1 MKRTWIPVVVV
12 IVLLVLIL
20 GGVLGWRV
28 LEQYIP
34 TREQADMAEVLKVS
48 GEETAIFFNNE
59 LVETRAITRNGQ
71 MYLPVE
77 WVDEYLNEKFY
88 WDNVEKM
95 LVYTLPDTIV
105 YADKRTT
112 GSGGQ
117 PLLLV
122 EDDGVYLSV
131 GLVANYTDVRAEA
144 FSDGGV
150 NRLYLDNIW
159 RDQTVGYAGGS
170 AAVRLLGGI
179 KSPVMTTLR
188 KNDRFQVLESMDD
201 WSKVRTENGYI
212 GYLQNNRIAR
222 TAVEPQTSTF
232 EEPEYTSMSLG
243 EPVCL
248 VWHQILQESDNSQME
263 SLLARTKG
271 VNVIAPTWFM
281 LTDNKGNYFSY
292 ADREYVDKAHAM
304 GLQVWAVL
312 DNINKGENVNSAV
325 LFSQTSVRKELIS
338 RLMADVAVYGLDGI
352 NLDIESISQEARPH
366 YVQFIR
372 ELSVE
377 CRKQG
382 IFLSVDNYVPSAYT
396 SDYNRAEQ
404 GRVADY
410 VIIMGYDE
418 HYAGGEAGSVASL
431 PYVEQGIQNTLR
443 EVPAEKVINGIPF
456 YTRVWT
462 IQDDKTTSSAL
473 GLESAASWVAENQV
487 ELYWQEELGQYYG
500 EKREDNSIRVIW
512 LEDERSLEL
521 KMKLIDQYHLAGVAC
536 WKLGLDSESIWDVVK
551 LN

>member
-59 LVETRAITRNGQ
+59 LVETKAITRNGQ
-71 MYLPVE
+71 MYLPVD

-105 YADKRTT
+105 YADKRTM

-144 FSDGGV
+144 FSDSGV

-159 RDQTVGYAGGS
+159 KEQTVGYAGGS

-179 KSPVMTTLR
+179 KSPVMTTVH

-222 TAVEPQTSTF
+222 TVVEPQTSTF

-243 EPVCL
+243 EQVCL

-338 RLMADVAVYGLDGI
+338 RLMADVAAYGLDGI

-462 IQDDKTTSSAL
+462 IQDNKTTSSAL